1 MSSTRHP
8 PFLRPF
14 QLQEGSFFAQIS
26 KIFLAKIRVD
36 KRNMEIWKNVDF
48 QVLKRIIGLNRRKTP
63 GSLKRKVINGDSTE
77 ARYCL
82 FFVLLFSIP
91 LVVYIFNAKTLRL
104 SGLRVFVLYLLF
116 LGNSPQ
122 RLLTWRYKKWKLI
135 RNQPYYC
142 TLQVILFDLNG
153 SMVR

>member
-14 QLQEGSFFAQIS
+14 QLQEGSFFAQKS

-36 KRNMEIWKNVDF
+36 KRNTEIWKNVDF

-82 FFVLLFSIP
+82 FFRFAFLYP
-91 LVVYIFNAKTLRL
+91 LSSYIHFNAKIPGCPAWNFCVRKNKTEKRSCRNHILRQLL
-104 SGLRVFVLYLLF
+104 SSGNDLF
-116 LGNSPQ
+116 HA
-122 RLLTWRYKKWKLI
+122 
-135 RNQPYYC
+135 
-142 TLQVILFDLNG
+142 
-153 SMVR
+153 

>member
-14 QLQEGSFFAQIS
+14 QLQEGSFFAQKS
-26 KIFLAKIRVD
+26 EIFLAKIRVD
-36 KRNMEIWKNVDF
+36 KRNMEIWKNIDF

-82 FFVLLFSIP
+82 FFRFAFLYP
-91 LVVYIFNAKTLRL
+91 LSSYIYFNAEESR
-104 SGLRVFVLYLLF
+104 FVLPGFFCVDTEPGCPYTDKVSE
-116 LGNSPQ
+116 NYTKERKS
-122 RLLTWRYKKWKLI
+122 KWW
-135 RNQPYYC
+135 
-142 TLQVILFDLNG
+142 
-153 SMVR
+153 M